1 MKKSKLLLHEIER
14 LEAEMERRAFI
25 RRYMINQQELQ
36 VRDWYDNERYLK
48 ADAQELEAVR
58 AKYEKGMK

>member
-25 RRYMINQQELQ
+25 RRYMINQQNTW
-36 VRDWYDNERYLK
+36 VRHWEDNESYLE
-48 ADAQELEAVR
+48 ANEQELEAVR